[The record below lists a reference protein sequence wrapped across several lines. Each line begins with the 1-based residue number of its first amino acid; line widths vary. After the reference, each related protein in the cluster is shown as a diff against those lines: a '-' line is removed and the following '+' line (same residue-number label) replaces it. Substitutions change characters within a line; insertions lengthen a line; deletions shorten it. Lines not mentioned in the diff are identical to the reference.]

1 MTPQAGE
8 IGGIQGPVHLACQL
22 LNKGDL
28 IALVS
33 EGLDGAQFGKE
44 ELKRR
49 GGGQVGWMPS
59 SRPGDASLEL
69 WSPDAGFET
78 KRGVF
83 SNDSLGES
91 LISASR
97 AIAEEMSDG
106 GANTK
111 TGQAV
116 LSTLEDSSGLCL
128 VTIPTANPGAEIRVG
143 NVCEEI
149 ELWNRPEEDKNLA
162 GGAGKGDKGCND
174 DVDSNDAGP
183 RAACDRPAEGSSM
196 RPVAGENIKNS
207 LMGDVNMLEAELRAV
222 MTERDGLRQEAHR
235 GLMLVSMNS

>member
-28 IALVS
+28 IALVR
-33 EGLDGAQFGKE
+33 EELDGAQFGKE

-59 SRPGDASLEL
+59 GRLADASLEL

-78 KRGVF
+78 KRGFF
-83 SNDSLGES
+83 SNDLLGES

-97 AIAEEMSDG
+97 AITEEMSEG
-106 GANTK
+106 GAK
-111 TGQAV
+111 TETVPAV
-116 LSTLEDSSGLCL
+116 PSTREDSSGKCL

-143 NVCEEI
+143 NVCEGI
-149 ELWNRPEEDKNLA
+149 EPGNRPEEDKHLA

-174 DVDSNDAGP
+174 DVDYDAGP
-183 RAACDRPAEGSSM
+183 RAACDRPAKESSM

-235 GLMLVSMNS
+235 GLMLVCMNS